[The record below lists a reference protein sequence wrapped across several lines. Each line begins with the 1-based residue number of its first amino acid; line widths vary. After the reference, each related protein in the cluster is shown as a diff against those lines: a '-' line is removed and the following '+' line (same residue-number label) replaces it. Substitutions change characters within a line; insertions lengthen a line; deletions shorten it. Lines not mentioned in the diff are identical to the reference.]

1 MLRFETVMLW
11 SYGKVRNAPAGC
23 EPRNANDLVPCEKA
37 KTLVNWYG
45 HKAIAQVSDCVR
57 LLAVTRFGG
66 WVTDADNVW
75 LRPPPLGDYHFATL
89 PMKRTGGRA
98 NQRLPTTAAW
108 GRQPSREWDGKGH
121 SGTPMHFPSLPS
133 KFAQDVAEFVTK
145 FMNENC
151 SRRQDQYGWG
161 VKRITRA
168 TPDPKSTTPN
178 TMNA

>member
-1 MLRFETVMLW
+1 MCNSPFTLHVFLTLVQLLQFNSLRNHLLHI
-11 SYGKVRNAPAGC
+11 VRRRTYWNQHVLVFF
-23 EPRNANDLVPCEKA
+23 RDLVPCEKA

-145 FMNENC
+145 FMNNC
-151 SRRQDQYGWG
+151 ISAYYYPRWLC
-161 VKRITRA
+161 
-168 TPDPKSTTPN
+168 P
-178 TMNA
+178 